1 MLPADPFRLTLDIN
15 QDPDAIINLTAE
27 NQALIIYI
35 PDVLTKTASA
45 TSKNIIEV
53 LALKPGAL
61 ANKINLPGATP
72 FTGKKA
78 GKLSNFGT
86 THDEDLPIYIPGN
99 TPATAEL
106 VDRISKGGRFMIIA
120 KQAAYKGTSAYRYI
134 YGYECGMYGDTPT
147 LDTSKDGGTTIT
159 MKSVNNSKSGYFLYK
174 TSDALTQT
182 LEDTLTVAAV

>member
-86 THDEDLPIYIPGN
+86 THDEDL
-99 TPATAEL
+99 